1 MQVSVGAQVPASI
14 ELYPLP
20 ANVVSEVPAAKMYKY
35 TVSQNQVVLV
45 DPTNMQVVEIIKQ

>member
-1 MQVSVGAQVPASI
+1 
-14 ELYPLP
+14 LP

-45 DPTNMQVVEIIKQ
+45 DPTNMKVVEIIKQ